1 MQQGGGV
8 VERRLGFR
16 RAADGKI
23 HDPERM
29 AVVPLLMSASRDA
42 GEQRSGRYRAMD
54 RQAPSICP
62 LATRIFRNA

>member
-1 MQQGGGV
+1 
-8 VERRLGFR
+8 
-16 RAADGKI
+16 
-23 HDPERM
+23 
-29 AVVPLLMSASRDA
+29 VPLLMSASHDA